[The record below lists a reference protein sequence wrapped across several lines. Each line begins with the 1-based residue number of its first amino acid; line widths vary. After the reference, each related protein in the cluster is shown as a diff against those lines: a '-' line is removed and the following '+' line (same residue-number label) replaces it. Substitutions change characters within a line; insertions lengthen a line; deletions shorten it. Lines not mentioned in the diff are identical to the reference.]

1 MSDSERG
8 LRQGAL
14 SGFDSVIMAIAGNAP
29 AYSIAA
35 TTAVLISV
43 VGLASPAALLYSA
56 IPMLGIAW
64 AFNYLGRADV
74 NAGAAYSWVGRA
86 LHPALG
92 FLSGWALVVSATI
105 FMVAGSL
112 PAGQLTLSLFGDG
125 PGQQH
130 RAGHDGRRRLV
141 PGDGRPGHGRRH
153 GDRQGAVDH
162 DRHRGR
168 AAARLRRH
176 RARPPRRRPRP
187 ARLLLVVVL
196 GSAASAA

>member
-1 MSDSERG
+1 MSSSERG

-14 SGFDSVIMAIAGNAP
+14 GGFDSVVMAVAGSAP

-35 TTAVLISV
+35 TTAVLIGA

-74 NAGAAYSWVGRA
+74 NAGASYSWVGRA

-105 FMVAGSL
+105 FSVAGAL
-112 PAGQLTLSLFGDG
+112 PAGQLARSVLD
-125 PGQQH
+125 
-130 RAGHDGRRRLV
+130 AGLADNTALATTV
-141 PGDGRPGHGRRH
+141 
-153 GDRQGAVDH
+153 GAVCFLVMVALVMV
-162 DRHRGR
+162 GITVT
-168 AAARLRRH
+168 AKVQWIMTGTEVA
-176 RARPPRRRPRP
+176 
-187 ARLLLVVVL
+187 LLLVFAVIGLARL
-196 GSAASAA
+196 GGDHAGAD

>member
-1 MSDSERG
+1 MSSNERG

-56 IPMLGIAW
+56 IPMLGIAC

-74 NAGAAYSWVGRA
+74 NAAAAYSWVGRA

-112 PAGQLTLSLFGDG
+112 PAGQLTLSLFSDG
-125 PGQQH
+125 LAENTALAATGG
-130 RAGHDGRRRLV
+130 AGGVLVSGGLGLARV
-141 PGDGRPGHGRRH
+141 PGTR
-153 GDRQGAVDH
+153 
-162 DRHRGR
+162 
-168 AAARLRRH
+168 
-176 RARPPRRRPRP
+176 
-187 ARLLLVVVL
+187 
-196 GSAASAA
+196 

>member
-1 MSDSERG
+1 MSSSERG

-14 SGFDSVIMAIAGNAP
+14 SGFDSVIMAVAGNAP

-35 TTAVLISV
+35 TTGVLISV

-74 NAGAAYSWVGRA
+74 NAGASYSWVGRA

-105 FMVAGSL
+105 FSVAGSL
-112 PAGQLTLSLFGDG
+112 PAGPLTLSALSALG
-125 PGQQH
+125 
-130 RAGHDGRRRLV
+130 L
-141 PGDGRPGHGRRH
+141 
-153 GDRQGAVDH
+153 QGAFYC
-162 DRHRGR
+162 G
-168 AAARLRRH
+168 L
-176 RARPPRRRPRP
+176 P
-187 ARLLLVVVL
+187 ALAGVFAFRKVLFRSGSNLVFIGLWPLLGAVFM
-196 GSAASAA
+196 